1 MANTFKNAYDNAIT
15 NSARTIY
22 TCPGSTT
29 AIVLT
34 LRITNV
40 DGATDDTISA
50 EVLDQGGSSRSY
62 IAYTM
67 TVPADSSIELAGT
80 SKIVLEA
87 GDYIQLTG
95 GNSSGDLEA
104 FLSILEI
111 T

>member
-1 MANTFKNAYDNAIT
+1 
-15 NSARTIY
+15 
-22 TCPGSTT
+22 
-29 AIVLT
+29 
-34 LRITNV
+34 
-40 DGATDDTISA
+40 
-50 EVLDQGGSSRSY
+50 VLDQGGSLRSY